1 MSNSKFQINTHTPWS
16 RTVTH
21 FHNPP
26 LSVTYTLNSQS
37 LTALILNHPLK
48 MTWWKRYVTQSWSE
62 NFHDIQSY
70 FCSLFFSL
78 CTWRCGSV
86 IYGKRNKLRVLHFL
100 CYWLPT
106 WVTYSTYSCSS
117 SIPHITFAGLFQ
129 SVLFCFVL
137 AWSGLVWSGLVWSVL
152 IWSALSGLPWSGLFW
167 SVQVCS
173 VLFSS
178 GLVCSVLS
186 SFPVLV
192 WFGLFCSGM
201 VWTFFSCRVLFSC
214 HLLFSSRSKPMRPP
228 SKKIKR

>member
-1 MSNSKFQINTHTPWS
+1 MSNSKFQISTHTPWS

-37 LTALILNHPLK
+37 LTALILNHPLE
-48 MTWWKRYVTQSWSE
+48 MTWWKRYTQSWSE
-62 NFHDIQSY
+62 DFHDIQSY

-137 AWSGLVWSGLVWSVL
+137 AWSGLVWCDLF
-152 IWSALSGLPWSGLFW
+152 WSGLHCP
-167 SVQVCS
+167 VCP
-173 VLFSS
+173 
-178 GLVCSVLS
+178 GLVCSGLFRSVLFCS
-186 SFPVLV
+186 LLVWFVLFSLFFPVLV
-192 WFGLFCSGM
+192 WFDLFCSGM
-201 VWTFFSCRVLFSC
+201 VWTFFSCRLLFSC
-214 HLLFSSRSKPMRPP
+214 HLLFSSRSKPMGPP

>member
-129 SVLFCFVL
+129 SVLFCSL
-137 AWSGLVWSGLVWSVL
+137 LVW
-152 IWSALSGLPWSGLFW
+152 F
-167 SVQVCS
+167 
-173 VLFSS
+173 VLFSLLFLFLS
-178 GLVCSVLS
+178 GLVCSVLVWSGLS
-186 SFPVLV
+186 SLV
-192 WFGLFCSGM
+192 
-201 VWTFFSCRVLFSC
+201 V
-214 HLLFSSRSKPMRPP
+214 FSSLATFYSLLVA
-228 SKKIKR
+228 SQWDLQAKKLSGRRIN